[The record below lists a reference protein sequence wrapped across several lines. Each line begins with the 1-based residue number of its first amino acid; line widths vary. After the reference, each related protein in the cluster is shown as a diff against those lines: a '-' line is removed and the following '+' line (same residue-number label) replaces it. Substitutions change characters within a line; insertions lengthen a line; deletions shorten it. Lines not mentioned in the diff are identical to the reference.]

1 MAVYFNELTLDSV
14 PQQNLMLLREF
25 RRVWAQFARA
35 SDGGVKRLIVND
47 IGMAGLSQAISSGAD
62 PEMLQFIFSVFV
74 KKFRDKPEDEYTE
87 FANDHF
93 NGAEYRIRLQSG
105 MTVECQTMGWAALNR
120 SVTLGLAST
129 PFWRKLRYEIEEE
142 SLDEDGTSTL
152 DALCITEA
160 GQVED
165 AGVKGWIVAQRKF
178 EDIPEPVPCPIPPDK
193 KFIKYQEHHGKELL
207 RDFAARLVRHPYVQG
222 VCDSIAFDSTTN
234 RFILRCY
241 PDGTVDIRMHWT
253 EMGCG
258 LKVQTVGIDFRQT
271 EFIADILEKKF
282 NRRS

>member
-1 MAVYFNELTLDSV
+1 MSVYFNELTLDAV

-35 SDGGVKRLIVND
+35 SDGGIKRLIVND
-47 IGMAGLSQAISSGAD
+47 QGMEGLSKAASAGAD
-62 PEMLQFIFSVFV
+62 REMLQFIFSVFV
-74 KKFRDKPEDEYTE
+74 KKFRDKPEDEFTE
-87 FANDHF
+87 VANDHF
-93 NGAEYRIRLQSG
+93 NGAEYHIRLQTG
-105 MTVECQTMGWAALNR
+105 DAVECQTMGWAALNR

-129 PFWRKLRYEIEEE
+129 PFWRKLHYEIEEE
-142 SLDEDGTSTL
+142 SLEDGMSAL

-160 GQVED
+160 GQVAD
-165 AGVKGWIVAQRKF
+165 AGVQGWIVSQRKF
-178 EDIPEPVPCPIPPDK
+178 EDIPEPMPCPIPPDK

-207 RDFAARLVRHPYVQG
+207 REFAAKLVKHPYVQG

-258 LKVQTVGIDFRQT
+258 LKVQTVGKDYRQT
-271 EFIADILEKKF
+271 EFIADILEEKF
-282 NRRS
+282 NRKS